1 MRLRV
6 LGCRGGWPGPDQ
18 PCSGYL
24 LEAGDQRIL
33 IDVGAGVLPELLRH
47 VTLPELDAIWV
58 SHLHPDHCGDLPIAW
73 HMLAF
78 GTPREHPL
86 PVFGPPGWPA
96 ALDAMLSGAKEIADV
111 VEIVE
116 LTDGARHEF
125 GDLELRAVAVRH
137 SMPTFGLRASHAG
150 TTLGYPSDS
159 GPCPGVD
166 ALARGADLFLCET
179 FLSLPELRS
188 DQLST
193 PEDAGK
199 AAAAGG
205 ARRLVLTHLH
215 PDADPVRAVA
225 RAATEFAGPIEVA
238 EPGRIFEVHQGDP

>member
-1 MRLRV
+1 
-6 LGCRGGWPGPDQ
+6 
-18 PCSGYL
+18 
-24 LEAGDQRIL
+24 
-33 IDVGAGVLPELLRH
+33 
-47 VTLPELDAIWV
+47 
-58 SHLHPDHCGDLPIAW
+58 
-73 HMLAF
+73 
-78 GTPREHPL
+78 
-86 PVFGPPGWPA
+86 
-96 ALDAMLSGAKEIADV
+96 MLSGAKEIADV

-125 GDLELRAVAVRH
+125 GDLDLRAVAVRH

-179 FLSLPELRS
+179 FLSLPSCDRPA
-188 DQLST
+188 QH
-193 PEDAGK
+193 AGGRRK

-215 PDADPVRAVA
+215 PDADPARPSRGPPPSSPGLSRSPSRAGFSRSIRVIPDF
-225 RAATEFAGPIEVA
+225 RHVIL
-238 EPGRIFEVHQGDP
+238 R